1 MRRSILLA
9 ALLLFWAGVTGA
21 QVAPQAVPA
30 PESGRRVALV
40 VGIGTYQHAGR
51 LQATVSD
58 ARLMA
63 RTLQAF
69 GFTLVTGGAVVEV
82 DKRGFDAAIQEFG
95 RLAAGADIAFFYFSG
110 HGLQYNGNNW
120 LVARDSGPL
129 SRPADLEF
137 SFVDV
142 GAVLRQLEAAQ
153 ARLSILVLDAC
164 RNDPFRSSA
173 TRDATGAGLAAMRA
187 PRGTIIAYAT
197 QPGNTSLDGQGGRNS
212 PYTAA
217 LVQAMRIPGLGLMQM
232 FNEASLRAIDLSGG
246 HQEPWLAIS
255 PLRGDFVF
263 TARDGAAAPGLPAA
277 VAPGP
282 PTAAAPGLPAATG
295 APPTAA
301 PALAV
306 AQDPDFTLVNLA
318 GRPVR
323 ELHASLAS
331 DRQWG
336 QDRLGGNLLQA
347 GERFRLTF
355 PRDHGCNVDVR
366 AGFGQGAESGEIRNL
381 DTCAVDMLV
390 LTPQGRLVP
399 ANPDVR
405 LVNETGRP
413 IQRIEAS
420 LVSESNW
427 GPDRLAG
434 KALAPG
440 ATLEL
445 HLPQGVTCDVDI
457 RARFADGTMREWRRQ
472 DTCAVAQY
480 TLR

>member
-9 ALLLFWAGVTGA
+9 ALLLLWSGVAGA
-21 QVAPQAVPA
+21 QVAPQGGAQGAAAEPA
-30 PESGRRVALV
+30 GGRRVALV
-40 VGIGTYQHAGR
+40 VGIGTYEHAGR

-69 GFTLVTGGAVVEV
+69 GFTLVTGGPVVEV

-95 RLAAGADIAFFYFSG
+95 RQAQGADIAFFYFSG

-129 SRPADLEF
+129 GRPADLEF

-153 ARLSILVLDAC
+153 ARLSIIVLDAC

-173 TRDATGAGLAAMRA
+173 TREATGAGLAAMRA

-197 QPGNTSLDGQGGRNS
+197 QPGNTSLDGGPGRNS

-217 LVQAMRIPGLGLMQM
+217 LVEAMRVPGLGLMQM

-263 TARDGAAAPGLPAA
+263 TARDGAP
-277 VAPGP
+277 
-282 PTAAAPGLPAATG
+282 PAATT
-295 APPTAA
+295 PPPVPA
-301 PALAV
+301 ALA
-306 AQDPDFTLVNLA
+306 QNPDFTLVNLA

-323 ELHASLAS
+323 ELRASLAN
-331 DRQWG
+331 DAQWG
-336 QDRLGGNLLQA
+336 QDRLGGNTLQA

-355 PRDHGCNVDVR
+355 PRDHGCHVDVR
-366 AGFGQGAESGEIRNL
+366 AIFGQGTEPGEVRNL

-390 LTPQGRLVP
+390 LTPQGRLIP

-420 LVSESNW
+420 LASDSNW
-427 GPDRLAG
+427 GPDRLEG
-434 KALAPG
+434 KPMAPG
-440 ATLEL
+440 GTVEL

-457 RARFADGTMREWRRQ
+457 RARFADGSSREWRRQ
-472 DTCAVAQY
+472 DTCAAAQY
-480 TLR
+480 SLR

>member
-1 MRRSILLA
+1 MRRSLLLA
-9 ALLLFWAGVTGA
+9 ALLLLWSGVAGA
-21 QVAPQAVPA
+21 QVAPQAA
-30 PESGRRVALV
+30 PEASGRRVALV
-40 VGIGTYQHAGR
+40 VGIGTYEHAAR

-69 GFTLVTGGAVVEV
+69 GFTLVTGGPVVEV
-82 DKRGFDAAIQEFG
+82 DKQGFDAAIQEFG
-95 RLAAGADIAFFYFSG
+95 RLAQGADIAFFYFSG

-120 LVARDSGPL
+120 LVARNSGPL
-129 SRPADLEF
+129 ARPADLEF

-153 ARLSILVLDAC
+153 ARLSIVVLDAC
-164 RNDPFRSSA
+164 RNDPFRTSA
-173 TRDATGAGLAAMRA
+173 TREATGAGLAAMRA

-197 QPGNTSLDGQGGRNS
+197 QPGNTSLDGGPGRNS

-217 LVQAMRIPGLGLMQM
+217 LMEAMRIPGLGLMQM

-263 TARDGAAAPGLPAA
+263 TARDGVPAPEVPAAPGSPP
-277 VAPGP
+277 VAPP
-282 PTAAAPGLPAATG
+282 AP
-295 APPTAA
+295 
-301 PALAV
+301 AV
-306 AQDPDFTLVNLA
+306 AQNPDFTLVNLS

-331 DRQWG
+331 DTQWG

-355 PRDHGCNVDVR
+355 PRDHGCHVDVS
-366 AGFGQGAESGEIRNL
+366 AGFGQGGQPSEIRNV

-413 IQRIEAS
+413 IQRVEAS
-420 LVSESNW
+420 LASDSNW

-434 KALAPG
+434 KVMAPG
-440 ATLEL
+440 GTLEV

-457 RARFADGTMREWRRQ
+457 RARFADGSSREWRRQ
-472 DTCAVAQY
+472 DTCAVVQY
-480 TLR
+480 SLR

>member
-9 ALLLFWAGVTGA
+9 ALLLLWGGVAGA
-21 QVAPQAVPA
+21 QVAPASA
-30 PESGRRVALV
+30 PEAGRRVALV
-40 VGIGTYQHAGR
+40 VGIGTYEHAGR
-51 LQATVSD
+51 LQATVGD

-69 GFTLVTGGAVVEV
+69 GFTLVTGGPVVEV

-95 RLAAGADIAFFYFSG
+95 RLAQGADIAFFYFSG

-120 LVARDSGPL
+120 LVARNSGPL

-137 SFVDV
+137 SFVDL

-164 RNDPFRSSA
+164 RNDPFRASA
-173 TRDATGAGLAAMRA
+173 TRDAAGAGLAAMRA

-217 LVQAMRIPGLGLMQM
+217 LVEAMRLPGLGLMQM

-263 TARDGAAAPGLPAA
+263 TARDGTAPPEPPAAA
-277 VAPGP
+277 
-282 PTAAAPGLPAATG
+282 G
-295 APPTAA
+295 APPAASPA
-301 PALAV
+301 PAV
-306 AQDPDFTLVNLA
+306 ARNPDFTLVNLA

-323 ELHASLAS
+323 ELRASLAS

-336 QDRLGGNLLQA
+336 EDRLGGNLLQA

-355 PRDHGCNVDVR
+355 PRDRGCHVDVR
-366 AGFGQGAESGEIRNL
+366 AAFSQGTEPSEARNV

-390 LTPQGRLVP
+390 LTPQGRLAP

-405 LVNETGRP
+405 LVNETGRS
-413 IQRIEAS
+413 IHRVEAS
-420 LVSESNW
+420 LASDSNW

-434 KALAPG
+434 KAMAPG
-440 ATLEL
+440 GTLEL

-457 RARFADGTMREWRRQ
+457 RARFADGTTREWRRQ

-480 TLR
+480 SLR